1 MFCFDNC
8 EFEGK
13 VPNTDVMLQCGTD
26 TDDDKSCPFRS
37 WLHVSCL
44 RARGEEPA
52 LTESAPVYICEYCRY
67 FKDITETKK
76 TELTQSLCCCIGS
89 CLQEMASNKKNIHE
103 TISHLLLS
111 AATLLQMRIIVEG
124 TVVLTMVAIDPFCGS
139 AAKGTMH
146 LSKLMV
152 SDVFNDR

>member
-13 VPNTDVMLQCGTD
+13 VPNTDVMLQCGKD

-67 FKDITETKK
+67 FKDITELTD
-76 TELTQSLCCCIGS
+76 ELDIQLEEFQQNHTS
-89 CLQEMASNKKNIHE
+89 CVLPDYMAPWQDS
-103 TISHLLLS
+103 
-111 AATLLQMRIIVEG
+111 
-124 TVVLTMVAIDPFCGS
+124 
-139 AAKGTMH
+139 
-146 LSKLMV
+146 
-152 SDVFNDR
+152 